1 MAPDESLSGVIVH
14 EAISI
19 LSVIFGTR
27 SSRGRHVWVSTEKKT
42 GNAAEFNLQLLQMFP
57 SICAMKELVT
67 RVRNGLLVM
76 STDDITRRFD
86 GQRNA
91 LSSSTCYLNH

>member
-42 GNAAEFNLQLLQMFP
+42 GNAAEFNLQLLRMFP
-57 SICAMKELVT
+57 SISAMEELVPEFEM
-67 RVRNGLLVM
+67 G
-76 STDDITRRFD
+76 
-86 GQRNA
+86 
-91 LSSSTCYLNH
+91 Y